1 MTEREFKE
9 KAKAIFAPGRQGI
22 FSIFPPKK
30 LIKERPFSVSLIL
43 SILFLVLVSYICPDK
58 MLVLIEKQT
67 ELIIAIV
74 PSILG
79 LSLAGFAIVI
89 SQINTE
95 TLERIADIQ
104 ENKEYSLYQKTN
116 AAFSIMC
123 LTQLFVLIFA
133 VFLSLVMLFSVKI
146 PVPKFLADG
155 VNMFILGLLTFIF
168 LYALFSIFD
177 IIYTIFNS
185 GQVVNFLFLK
195 NKFNKNNVS

>member
-30 LIKERPFSVSLIL
+30 LINERPFSVSLIL

-104 ENKEYSLYQKTN
+104 ENKEYSLYQKN
-116 AAFSIMC
+116 KCS
-123 LTQLFVLIFA
+123 
-133 VFLSLVMLFSVKI
+133 
-146 PVPKFLADG
+146 
-155 VNMFILGLLTFIF
+155 F
-168 LYALFSIFD
+168 LY
-177 IIYTIFNS
+177 
-185 GQVVNFLFLK
+185 
-195 NKFNKNNVS
+195 NVSNPTFCVDFCGLFISCYVVLSKNTGAEISGRRSKYVYTGIAYFYFFVCAFFYL